1 VTDPIVNFDDI
12 RPYHDDEVA
21 GAVQRI
27 IADPDFIRAIIRHRL
42 GSSASWLTH
51 LAAPFFSWYLR
62 RHWSGFKTVEAVQRY
77 VAAYLDK
84 SLKTTTAGVS
94 CSGLE
99 KLDNTKS
106 YLFVSNHRDIAMD
119 PALVNWCL
127 HQQGFETARIAIGD
141 NLLKKP
147 CATELMKLNK
157 SFIVRRSAK
166 GPREMLKAL
175 GQLSAYIGHSIQTGH
190 HIWIAQKEGR
200 AKDGN
205 DATDPAILKMFYIN
219 GKQQQLDFADYMR
232 SLHIVPVCLSYEFD
246 PCDSAKAYE
255 LYQLAT
261 QGNYQKTEFEDIES
275 IITGIVGFKGRV
287 HVHFG
292 AEINQAEDLQNPDTL
307 AGAIDREIYQGY
319 KLYPANYQAAE
330 LQSDEDD
337 KGAFLTRLNALPV
350 EVQPYLRQM
359 YANPLKNAQ
368 AHAAAQQTSATQESH

>member
-1 VTDPIVNFDDI
+1 MTDSIANFDDI

-21 GAVQRI
+21 AAVQRI
-27 IADPDFIRAIIRHRL
+27 IADPDFIRAIVQHRL
-42 GSSASWLTH
+42 GSRSKLLNA
-51 LAAPFFSWYLR
+51 LAAPFVSWYLR
-62 RHWSGFKTVEAVQRY
+62 RHWSGFKSVEAVQRY
-77 VAAYLDK
+77 VAVYLNK
-84 SLKTTTAGVS
+84 SLKKTTAGVS
-94 CSGLE
+94 YSGLDA
-99 KLDNTKS
+99 LDSKKS

-127 HQQGFETARIAIGD
+127 HKQGFTTARIAIGD

-166 GPREMLKAL
+166 GPREMIKAL
-175 GQLSAYIGHSIQTGH
+175 GQLSAYIAHSLKTGH

-219 GKQQQLDFADYMR
+219 GKQLQADFADYMR
-232 SLHIVPVCLSYEFD
+232 SLQIVPVCLSYEFD
-246 PCDSAKAYE
+246 PCDAAKANE
-255 LYQLAT
+255 LYQLDK

-275 IITGIVGFKGRV
+275 IIKGIVGYKGRV

-292 AEINQAEDLQNPDTL
+292 AVITQDADLQTPDSL
-307 AGAIDREIYQGY
+307 AAAIDREIYQGY
-319 KLYPANYQAAE
+319 RLYPANYQAAAQTPAE
-330 LQSDEDD
+330 SDN
-337 KGAFLTRLNALPV
+337 GAFIARLNAVPA

-359 YANPLKNAQ
+359 YANPLFNSQKM
-368 AHAAAQQTSATQESH
+368 AHANDGKESA